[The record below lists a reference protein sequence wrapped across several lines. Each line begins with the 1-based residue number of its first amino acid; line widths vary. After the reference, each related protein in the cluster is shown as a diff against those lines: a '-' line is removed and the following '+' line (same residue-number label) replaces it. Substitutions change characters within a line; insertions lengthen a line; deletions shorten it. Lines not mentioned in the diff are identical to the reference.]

1 MIAAEIKLIAA
12 VAALAGAF
20 AGGWMMQGWRMD
32 GEIERMQHDATKSQ
46 LSNAGQAIQ
55 KLADNQKGLT
65 DALAKFHSTQQAN
78 AKNQA
83 ELGALLRDVR
93 GTAAGLRG
101 DFADLPGR
109 INTASN
115 AALGEYATACTAVF
129 ERLAAAGG
137 RLAESG
143 ADLARSAAGH
153 AADEQMMR
161 DAWPKR

>member
-1 MIAAEIKLIAA
+1 M
-12 VAALAGAF
+12 
-20 AGGWMMQGWRMD
+20 
-32 GEIERMQHDATKSQ
+32 
-46 LSNAGQAIQ
+46 
-55 KLADNQKGLT
+55 
-65 DALAKFHSTQQAN
+65 HSPNFKRRNKPTR
-78 AKNQA
+78 KNQA
-83 ELGALLRDVR
+83 ELGALLIDAR

-101 DFADLPGR
+101 DFADLPSR
-109 INTASN
+109 INTASS

-143 ADLARSAAGH
+143 AGLARAAEGH